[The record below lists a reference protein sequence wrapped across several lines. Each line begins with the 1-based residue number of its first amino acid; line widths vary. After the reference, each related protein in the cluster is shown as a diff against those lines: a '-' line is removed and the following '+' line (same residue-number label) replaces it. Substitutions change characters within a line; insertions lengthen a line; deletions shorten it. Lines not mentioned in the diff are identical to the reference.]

1 MRDGRDAESAS
12 QNEKIQKKIFH
23 HHISRSFEE
32 VAMMNS
38 FIRITALLLSL
49 LNAANG
55 FHIVLAGGTGQVG
68 RELSSKLVSDGH
80 DVTILCRN
88 AFLAAAPSRVSSDF
102 GWLGQSFLNKYP
114 GIKLRDWDGG
124 EEKMCIFFYFY
135 LQFCENCASDPPK
148 LYCMYVGDLLD
159 IVGQDWVGWQ
169 DDTLAKADCVVN
181 LCGGFTQQREMATE
195 RIVRESLRCN
205 PTALQITVAPID
217 EE

>member
-1 MRDGRDAESAS
+1 
-12 QNEKIQKKIFH
+12 
-23 HHISRSFEE
+23 
-32 VAMMNS
+32 MNS

-49 LNAANG
+49 LSAANG

-68 RELSSKLVSDGH
+68 RELSSKLAIDGH

-124 EEKMCIFFYFY
+124 
-135 LQFCENCASDPPK
+135 
-148 LYCMYVGDLLD
+148 DLLD

-169 DDTLAKADCVVN
+169 GDTLAKANCVVN

-205 PTALQITVAPID
+205 PTALQITVAPLD
-217 EE
+217 EELRMISNVAVDSKMKRLKLCEDMVSQNCVNYECLRLQANRLEEECDRIKQVIYAKLS